1 MEKHKKFMKTA
12 FEEAK
17 KSGKDLPIGAVLV
30 KDGKIIAKAHN
41 KKELNN
47 DPTGHAEIIV
57 IKEAAKKFNSWRL
70 DGTTLYVTLEPCPM
84 CASAVLYSRIPEIVF
99 GAYDLLYGAFGSVLN
114 MTDYINYTP
123 KITGGI
129 LEKECSE
136 LLKQFFKE
144 KRT

>member
-47 DPTGHAEIIV
+47 DI
-57 IKEAAKKFNSWRL
+57 
-70 DGTTLYVTLEPCPM
+70 
-84 CASAVLYSRIPEIVF
+84 
-99 GAYDLLYGAFGSVLN
+99 
-114 MTDYINYTP
+114 
-123 KITGGI
+123 
-129 LEKECSE
+129 
-136 LLKQFFKE
+136 
-144 KRT
+144 